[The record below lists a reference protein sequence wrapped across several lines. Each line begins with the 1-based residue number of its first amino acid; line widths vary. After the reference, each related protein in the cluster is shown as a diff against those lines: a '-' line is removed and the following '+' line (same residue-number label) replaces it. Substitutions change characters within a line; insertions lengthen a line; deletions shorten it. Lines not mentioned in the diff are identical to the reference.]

1 MSWGRGDP
9 TIHAFSGT
17 ERGSDVG
24 SQNILSFF
32 AHPVVQ
38 HECYLRFRKLTRSVP
53 RTTDGTNAY
62 HATCLVLQRQ
72 PHLEEAV
79 EDIASET

>member
-24 SQNILSFF
+24 SQNILSFL
-32 AHPVVQ
+32 AYQVAP
-38 HECYLRFRKLTRSVP
+38 HEYYLPFRKLTKSVP

-72 PHLEEAV
+72 PHIEEAV
-79 EDIASET
+79 QDVVPEK